1 MDQSQQFGPTNVDG
15 ESLISR
21 VFGVGFRRETYKN
34 LAYLLARFPLGIV
47 YFTVLVTGLSM
58 GVALTPL
65 FVGLPILAGVLAV
78 GGYIGVVEAELL
90 HRLYGHDVAYDVPDP
105 SELPIT
111 EYLKTVVT
119 TPSNYLLVLLGFA
132 SFAAGNVLFVAITV
146 VFTLALAFVV
156 APLVYWMPAFNYEL
170 TQGTETVDIGSV
182 SVEIS
187 SIAGGSINTLPEA
200 LLASLLGVV
209 VCLVGLHAIN
219 LTARLLSGLT
229 QRLVQIQSH

>member
-1 MDQSQQFGPTNVDG
+1 MDQSQQFGATNVDG

-21 VFGVGFRRETYKN
+21 VFGVGFREETYRN

-47 YFTVLVTGLSM
+47 YFTVLVTGLSI

-65 FVGLPILAGVLAV
+65 LVGIPILAGVLAV
-78 GGYIGVVEAELL
+78 GGYIGVAEAELL
-90 HRLYGHDVAYDVPDP
+90 RRLYRHDVAYSVPDP
-105 SELPIT
+105 SELTIT
-111 EYLKTVVT
+111 VYLKTVVT

-132 SFAAGNVLFVAITV
+132 SFAAGISLFVAITV
-146 VFTLALAFVV
+146 VFTLALTLAV
-156 APLVYWMPAFNYEL
+156 APLVYWMPGFNYEL

-187 SIAGGSINTLPEA
+187 SIAGGSIDTLPEA

-209 VCLVGLHAIN
+209 VCIVGLHAIN

-229 QRLVQIQSH
+229 QRLLQIQSH

>member
-1 MDQSQQFGPTNVDG
+1 MNQSQQSGTTNVSG
-15 ESLISR
+15 ESSIRR
-21 VFGVGFRRETYKN
+21 VFDVGSRPETYKN

-47 YFTVLVTGLSM
+47 SFTVLVTGLSM
-58 GVALTPL
+58 GVGLTPL
-65 FVGLPILAGVLAV
+65 LVGLPILAGVLAI

-90 HRLYGHDVAYDVPDP
+90 RRLYGHDVAYDVPDP

-111 EYLKTVVT
+111 EYLKTVAT

-132 SFAAGNVLFVAITV
+132 SFGAGISLFVAITV
-146 VFTLALAFVV
+146 VFTLALTFAV
-156 APLVYWMPAFNYEL
+156 APLVYWMPGVNYEL
-170 TQGTETVDIGSV
+170 THGTETVDIGSV

-187 SIAGGSINTLPEA
+187 SVAGGSINTLPEA

-219 LTARLLSGLT
+219 LTAGLLSGLT
-229 QRLVQIQSH
+229 QRLLQLQSH